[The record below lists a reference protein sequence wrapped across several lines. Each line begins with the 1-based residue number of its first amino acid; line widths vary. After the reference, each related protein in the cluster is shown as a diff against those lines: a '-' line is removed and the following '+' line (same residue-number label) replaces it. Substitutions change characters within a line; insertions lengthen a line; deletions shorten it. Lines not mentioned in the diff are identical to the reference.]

1 MDVFTAG
8 ADTST
13 YEQVPATCGGGVGVY
28 REKVQEACQK
38 TKIKLPID
46 SFILV

>member
-13 YEQVPATCGGGVGVY
+13 YGQVPATCGGGVGVY
-28 REKVQEACQK
+28 RDKNTRSVPESKNKATVR
-38 TKIKLPID
+38 
-46 SFILV
+46 